1 MNEES
6 LVYTILILFSLNV
19 AGIAGVW
26 QGISTIAD
34 KLDNVKDRLTVLETN
49 FSNHCKKEV
58 NSNG

>member
-1 MNEES
+1 MDDTS
-6 LVYTILILFSLNV
+6 LIYTILLLFSLNV

-26 QGISTIAD
+26 QGIQTITD